1 MVAGILAILT
11 STINGD
17 FSIGGM
23 LNHIEFELRRLK
35 GKLSSMDK
43 AFSSIP
49 IKEPTRTIEF

>member
-1 MVAGILAILT
+1 MVASILAVLT
-11 STINGD
+11 SKINGE

-23 LNHIEFELRRLK
+23 LNHIESELRRLK

-49 IKEPTRTIEF
+49 LKELTSTIEC